1 MLLFFFWMTLRLFA
15 LLDGKTFGS
24 WFLKVSLD
32 RGLEDRETL
41 LADAIR
47 PKSAEDT
54 RSGCGSKHWPA
65 AGGDTR
71 RREGEETQK
80 PERDWE
86 RVSHHHCH
94 RVTHSGHSASP
105 SVCVGPG
112 RLAGDTLPLLPSI
125 HQSIS
130 PRFIL
135 HPHTQARFF
144 SLSRSQS
151 PTLFVSAK
159 GIFVMLSSSPLS
171 ITAIPASPVILV
183 PARGSGMSSFCVLA
197 QPTFYPWVKDTFL

>member
-1 MLLFFFWMTLRLFA
+1 M
-15 LLDGKTFGS
+15 
-24 WFLKVSLD
+24 
-32 RGLEDRETL
+32 

-47 PKSAEDT
+47 PKPAEDT

-80 PERDWE
+80 PERDWK
-86 RVSHHHCH
+86 RVSHHHCQ

-125 HQSIS
+125 HLS
-130 PRFIL
+130 PL
-135 HPHTQARFF
+135 HLTPTYTSTFF

-197 QPTFYPWVKDTFL
+197 QPPFYPWVKDTFL